1 MRQEDF
7 VGLEVDKKYEAFK
20 NTETKRHSATPNKR
34 E

>member
-7 VGLEVDKKYEAFK
+7 VGLEVDKKYEAF
-20 NTETKRHSATPNKR
+20 NSTETKRHSATPNKR